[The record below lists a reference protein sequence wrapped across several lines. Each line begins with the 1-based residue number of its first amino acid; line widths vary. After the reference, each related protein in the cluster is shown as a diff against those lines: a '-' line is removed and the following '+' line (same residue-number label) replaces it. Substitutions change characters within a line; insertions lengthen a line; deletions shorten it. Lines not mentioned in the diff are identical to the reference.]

1 MRNYELTLILS
12 PEENPDVDNIRELIT
27 QKGGSVDRMEEWGKK
42 RLSYPIKHFSQA
54 NYIYAEIK
62 MEPDLLDSFHEDLRT
77 RSDILRYLVVKK
89 E

>member
-12 PEENPDVDNIRELIT
+12 PEENPEVDNITELIT
-27 QKGGSVDRMEEWGKK
+27 QKGGSVDRVEEWGKK
-42 RLSYPIKHFSQA
+42 RLSYPIKHFSEG

-62 MEPDLLDSFHEDLRT
+62 MEPDLLDLLHKDLRT
-77 RSDILRYLVVKK
+77 RSDILRYLVTKK